1 MPMKIGKTWVP
12 LTNLR
17 GHENRISSIG
27 LFHIGIAYG
36 STAWRKHEI
45 VYKLSKVSLT
55 KRVKKEIDDYS
66 HDTETWFKICSAPY
80 EKNLSLMY
88 CYDNQVM
95 TKVEDNDQQKPLCLT
110 IRMQRANG
118 GVVDLYL

>member
-55 KRVKKEIDDYS
+55 KRVKKEIDD
-66 HDTETWFKICSAPY
+66 KIIPMIR
-80 EKNLSLMY
+80 KHGLRF
-88 CYDNQVM
+88 VVHH
-95 TKVEDNDQQKPLCLT
+95 TKRIC
-110 IRMQRANG
+110 R
-118 GVVDLYL
+118 